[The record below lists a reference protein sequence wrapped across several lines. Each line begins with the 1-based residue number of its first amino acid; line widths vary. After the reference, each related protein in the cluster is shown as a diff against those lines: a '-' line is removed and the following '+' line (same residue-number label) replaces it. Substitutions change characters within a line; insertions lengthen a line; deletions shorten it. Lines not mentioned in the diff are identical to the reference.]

1 MLWLNL
7 ADADRSEIDQSNDNK
22 KVRSNLMCIF
32 EKQASF
38 GGLLFYCLK
47 WQFGQLIEEMRNHS
61 RL

>member
-7 ADADRSEIDQSNDNK
+7 TDADTSEIDQSNDNK

-38 GGLLFYCLK
+38 GGLFFLLFK
-47 WQFGQLIEEMRNHS
+47 MAIWS
-61 RL
+61 VD